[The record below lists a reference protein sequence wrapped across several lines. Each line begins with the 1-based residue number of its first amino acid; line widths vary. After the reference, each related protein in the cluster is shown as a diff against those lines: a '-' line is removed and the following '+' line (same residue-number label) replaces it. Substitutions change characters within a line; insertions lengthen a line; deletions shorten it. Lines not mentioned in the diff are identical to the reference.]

1 MLRTTKTLKIS
12 EIHTSSLLG
21 IFTLARLIASTA
33 FRMVYP
39 FLPAMA
45 RGLGVPIEA
54 VAAAVSARSALGFLG
69 PVLGAVADWRGR
81 KKALLIALVVFSL
94 SLVMVGIWPTYE
106 IFFLGLCISGGA
118 AVVID
123 SSIHAYLGDK
133 IPYERRGRAT
143 AIVELGWSL
152 AFVIGIPLVGWSMS
166 RSGWNTPFIW
176 LGLAGLVA
184 GTLIGIFV
192 PHLPPSAG
200 SISELRTSLRQ
211 IFHHTTLMGLLLAVL
226 IVLANQ
232 VISIVFGVW
241 MEDSFGLKLEQLGA
255 ASSVIGMAGVAGV
268 VCALWFTD
276 RLGKTLAIGLGLG
289 INSLICLALPLVGG
303 NLWGALIVLFFLF
316 LSFEF
321 TLTSLLPLMTAL
333 ATQARGA
340 FMAATLA
347 AFSLG
352 DSLGALIGPELIR
365 SGLVANAFAA
375 VVFNLVGLILLV
387 VFIRPVENREAKLQA
402 ATEQQAPQFE

>member
-1 MLRTTKTLKIS
+1 MQTAGEVVKINQLH
-12 EIHTSSLLG
+12 IRNLLG
-21 IFTLARLIASTA
+21 VFTLVRLVVATA

-45 RGLGVPIEA
+45 RGLGMPIEA
-54 VAAAVSARSALGFLG
+54 VAAAVSARSALGFFG

-81 KKALLIALVVFSL
+81 KQALLIALVVSSL
-94 SLVMVGIWPTYE
+94 SLGMIGFWPTYA
-106 IFFLGLCISGGA
+106 IFFLGLFISGGA
-118 AVVID
+118 TVVID

-133 IPYERRGRAT
+133 IPYEQRGRAS

-152 AFVIGIPLVGWSMS
+152 AFVIGIPLVGWSMGRNS
-166 RSGWNTPFIW
+166 WNTPFIW

-184 GTLIGIFV
+184 SMLIGLFV
-192 PHLPPSAG
+192 PRLPPSAK
-200 SISELRTSLRQ
+200 SIAELKTGLRQ
-211 IFHHTTLMGLLLAVL
+211 IFQPTPLVGLLLAVL

-268 VCALWFTD
+268 VCAMWLTD
-276 RLGKTLAIGLGLG
+276 RLGKILAIGLGLG
-289 INSLICLALPLVGG
+289 LNSLICLALPMVKG
-303 NLWGALIVLFFLF
+303 NLWGALVVLFFLF

-321 TLTSLLPLMTAL
+321 TLTSLLPLMTSL
-333 ATQARGA
+333 AIQARGA
-340 FMAATLA
+340 YMAAALA

-352 DSLGALIGPELIR
+352 DSIGALIGPVLIR
-365 SGLVANAFAA
+365 SGLISNALAA
-375 VVFNLVGLILLV
+375 VAFNLVGLFLLIA
-387 VFIRPVENREAKLQA
+387 FIRPAENREIRPQA
-402 ATEQQAPQFE
+402 ATQ

>member
-1 MLRTTKTLKIS
+1 MQTAGEAVKINQLH
-12 EIHTSSLLG
+12 IRNLLG
-21 IFTLARLIASTA
+21 VFTLARLVVATA

-45 RGLGVPIEA
+45 RGLGMPIEA
-54 VAAAVSARSALGFLG
+54 VAAAVSARSALGFFG

-81 KKALLIALVVFSL
+81 KQALLIALVVSSL
-94 SLVMVGIWPTYE
+94 SLGMIGIWPTYA
-106 IFFLGLCISGGA
+106 IFFLGLFISGGA
-118 AVVID
+118 TVVID

-133 IPYERRGRAT
+133 IPYEQRGRAS

-152 AFVIGIPLVGWSMS
+152 AFVIGIPLVGWSMGRNS
-166 RSGWNTPFIW
+166 WNTPFIW

-184 GTLIGIFV
+184 GMLIGLFV
-192 PHLPPSAG
+192 PRLPPSAK
-200 SISELRTSLRQ
+200 SIAELKTGLRQ
-211 IFHHTTLMGLLLAVL
+211 IFKPTPLVGLLLAVL

-268 VCALWFTD
+268 VCAMWLTD
-276 RLGKTLAIGLGLG
+276 RLGKILAIGLGLG
-289 INSLICLALPLVGG
+289 LNSLICLALPMVRG
-303 NLWGALIVLFFLF
+303 NLWGALVVLFFLF

-321 TLTSLLPLMTAL
+321 TLTSLLPLMTSL
-333 ATQARGA
+333 AIQARGA
-340 FMAATLA
+340 YMAAALA

-352 DSLGALIGPELIR
+352 DSIGALIGPVLIR
-365 SGLVANAFAA
+365 SGLISNALAA
-375 VVFNLVGLILLV
+375 VAFNLVGLFLLIA
-387 VFIRPVENREAKLQA
+387 FIRPAENREIRPQA
-402 ATEQQAPQFE
+402 ATQ

>member
-1 MLRTTKTLKIS
+1 MLKAAKV
-12 EIHTSSLLG
+12 EITSQVHTSSLLG
-21 IFTLARLIASTA
+21 IFTLARLVASTA

-81 KKALLIALVVFSL
+81 KKALLVALVIFSL
-94 SLVMVGIWPTYE
+94 SLVMIGLRPTYA
-106 IFFLGLCISGGA
+106 IFFIGLCVSGGA
-118 AVVID
+118 TVVID

-152 AFVIGIPLVGWSMS
+152 AFVIGIPLVGWSMGS
-166 RSGWNTPFIW
+166 SSWNKPFIW
-176 LGLAGLVA
+176 LGLAGFVA
-184 GTLIGIFV
+184 GALIGLFV
-192 PHLPPSAG
+192 PRLPPAAG
-200 SISELRTSLRQ
+200 SIPELKSGLQQ
-211 IFHHTTLMGLLLAVL
+211 IFHRTTLMGLLLALL

-241 MEDSFGLKLEQLGA
+241 MEDTFGLKLEQLGA

-268 VCALWFTD
+268 GCAMWFTD

-289 INSLICLALPLVGG
+289 LNSLICLALPLVRS

-340 FMAATLA
+340 YMAATLA

-352 DSLGALIGPELIR
+352 DSIGALIGPALIR
-365 SGLVANAFAA
+365 SGLIGNAFAA
-375 VVFNLVGLILLV
+375 VAFNLVGLYLLV
-387 VFIRPVENREAKLQA
+387 VFIRPAENQEAKLQA
-402 ATEQQAPQFE
+402 ATE